1 MPETTSLNVLVIDDE
16 ESHADL
22 VSRVI
27 IKANHHVDAVSS
39 VEDALPKFEDR
50 DYDLVITD
58 IFMGG
63 MGGLAGIGKIRE
75 LKPDI
80 LIIAMSAGYS
90 DMSAAEALEKARQIG
105 ADAVLPKPFPLAD
118 LFIAVSHLLET
129 RRPGG

>member
-1 MPETTSLNVLVIDDE
+1 MSEISSLTVLVIDDE
-16 ESHADL
+16 ESHADI

-27 IKANHHVDAVSS
+27 AKAGHRVDAARS
-39 VEDALPKFEDR
+39 VEEALEEIENR

-63 MGGLAGIGKIRE
+63 MGGLAGIGRIRE

-105 ADAVLPKPFPLAD
+105 ADAVLPKPFALAE
-118 LFIAVSHLLET
+118 LFVAVSRLLET